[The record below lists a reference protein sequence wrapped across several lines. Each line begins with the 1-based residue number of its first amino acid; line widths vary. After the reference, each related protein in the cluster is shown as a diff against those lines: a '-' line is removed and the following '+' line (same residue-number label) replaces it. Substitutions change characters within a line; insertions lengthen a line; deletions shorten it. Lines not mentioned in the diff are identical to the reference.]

1 MAFSLKST
9 SSLLSR
15 YPLLSGLALQPQSL
29 SLSPLRTYATAPS
42 PPQAATVSVQSSS
55 SSSRSTQKPSN
66 HILPWHEYF
75 TARKKRK
82 RYDLGGSVFTAATAA
97 SGAWNGLSSLDID
110 KMMSGE
116 LILGMDPLMF
126 LGLATVGITF
136 IGWVVGPTIGTA
148 VFFLFRGREFKR
160 VTIQVSYYTTTD
172 YLDWSLLAD
181 DGVLGRETRISSSG

>member
-1 MAFSLKST
+1 
-9 SSLLSR
+9 
-15 YPLLSGLALQPQSL
+15 
-29 SLSPLRTYATAPS
+29 
-42 PPQAATVSVQSSS
+42 
-55 SSSRSTQKPSN
+55 
-66 HILPWHEYF
+66 
-75 TARKKRK
+75 
-82 RYDLGGSVFTAATAA
+82 
-97 SGAWNGLSSLDID
+97 
-110 KMMSGE
+110 MMSGE